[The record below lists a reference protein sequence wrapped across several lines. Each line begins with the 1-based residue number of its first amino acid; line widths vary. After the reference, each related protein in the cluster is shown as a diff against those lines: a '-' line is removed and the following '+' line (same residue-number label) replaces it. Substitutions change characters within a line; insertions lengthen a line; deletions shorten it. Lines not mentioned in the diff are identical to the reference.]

1 MHPPPGHFFDPQATI
16 GGAICLIHRASTAE
30 ATRTRAR
37 LPTHR
42 HDSNSSSNSAAR
54 RDRPW
59 IAAGGWLFLT
69 SCQWP
74 VVSCLG
80 SHLSAQVLVFFGG
93 GIHKFRSWNKL

>member
-37 LPTHR
+37 LPTHC
-42 HDSNSSSNSAAR
+42 HDSISSSNSAAR

-59 IAAGGWLFLT
+59 IAAGGWLFLV
-69 SCQWP
+69 SCQLS
-74 VVSCLG
+74 VASCLG
-80 SHLSAQVLVFFGG
+80 ATLALKFWIFFGG
-93 GIHKFRSWNKL
+93 GIRNFR